1 MNRSPNNKT
10 VHVRRL
16 GRRKVWLAWGILAA
30 SMTFTT
36 LAAYYV
42 KSDADVLA
50 KQEFIFACN
59 EIRGKIADRLEAHE
73 QILLC
78 GAAFFDASDK
88 VTRDE
93 WRILTQRLNLE
104 SNFPGIQGIGFALR
118 IPPGRLAQHIQ
129 EIRSE
134 GFPNYK
140 LWPEGDRDL
149 YSSIIYLEPFLGRNL
164 RAFGYDMFS
173 DPVRRAAME
182 RARDQNTAALSGK
195 VYLVQETESD
205 IQAGTLMYVPVYSR
219 GMPTKTVQ
227 QRRKALVGWVYS
239 PYRMTNLMSGI
250 LGGWDS
256 QESLRIRLQ
265 VYDGTVLSNDSILY
279 NSQAVEGRDIDLPP
293 KFTEELQVDFNG
305 RPWTL
310 RFTQPGSQ
318 ASVAGYTKVWLT
330 FVSGTIISL
339 LLFGL
344 TLTLLNN
351 RLNALQMADR
361 LTEELRA
368 SNNLLNTLT
377 IAQNRYFLDP
387 NPRELFEGVLNALLE
402 LTQGE
407 YGFVAEI
414 MRDEDNQPYIKTFAI
429 TNIAWNDA
437 TRAFYEKYSNEG
449 LEFHNLNTLF
459 GSAITTEKPVISNDP
474 KNDPRSGGLPEGHP
488 ELRSFLGL
496 PFHAADV
503 FVGMIGIS
511 NRPGGFDQGVVDFL
525 EPFLATCAGIVQAY
539 KNDRLRK
546 TAEEQ
551 LVRSEQRIRS
561 IVENVVDA
569 IITIDSR
576 GTVQT
581 FNPAAERIFGYT
593 ASEVIG
599 KNVNIIMPEPHRGLH
614 DGYVQK
620 YLETGENEII
630 GKTREI
636 VGERKDKTIFPM
648 EISVSEMRIGN
659 EIGFIGIVRDISER
673 KLIESELVTARE
685 ESEKANRAKSDFL
698 AVMSHEIRTP
708 MNGILGMTHVV
719 LDSEL
724 TQEQRENLNLV
735 NYSAKSLLSLIND
748 ILDFSKIEAGKLDLD
763 YSDFR
768 IGDRLDEIMQSLAIK
783 AHEKNLNL
791 VCNVDDK
798 VPEVVTGDL
807 GRLRQIIV
815 NLVGNAIKFT
825 EVGVISLN
833 VCVVYQTPDE
843 VELKFE
849 VCDTGVGIP
858 QENQEMIFNPFTQ
871 ADSST
876 TRKYGG
882 TGLGLAITSQLVDM
896 MNGKIWVESEP
907 GKGSVFH
914 FTCRLGVKHGFSNED
929 RAKDLAVVRDKTILV
944 VDDNEVNRKILKKT
958 IESWG
963 MKPVMAESAGEALEI
978 INSCGQTGDSIAIAL
993 IDVMMPEIDGFK
1005 LTEMIRNDP
1014 KRLNLKII
1022 IMSSADQ
1029 TGGCERCAE
1038 LGVDGYLCKPLNYK
1052 DLLHTIAVTLSPVDS
1067 RAKSANQ
1074 PPVRKELPQLKPLR
1088 ILLVEDNLV
1097 NQKMATLI
1105 LEKKGH
1111 SVVVANNGLDGVEKH
1126 RTGDFDLILMDVQM
1140 PEMDGLEATR
1150 VIRKSEKETGKQI
1163 PIIAMTAH
1171 AFKKDEEACLEAG
1184 MNAYVSKPISK
1195 SLLFETMQDLFQ
1207 TAK

>member
-1 MNRSPNNKT
+1 M
-10 VHVRRL
+10 
-16 GRRKVWLAWGILAA
+16 I
-30 SMTFTT
+30 FTT

-50 KQEFIFACN
+50 KQEFVFACN

-104 SNFPGIQGIGFALR
+104 ANFPGIQGIGFAAR
-118 IPPGRLAQHIQ
+118 IPPGRLAQHVQ

-173 DPVRRAAME
+173 EPVRRAAME

-195 VYLVQETESD
+195 VHLVQETESD

-256 QESLRIRLQ
+256 QESLRIRLL

-279 NSQAVEGRDIDLPP
+279 NSHTVEGKDIDLPP

-318 ASVAGYTKVWLT
+318 ASVAGYTKVWFT
-330 FVSGTIISL
+330 FAGGTIISL

-407 YGFVAEI
+407 YGFIAEI

-488 ELRSFLGL
+488 DLRSFLGL

-503 FVGMIGIS
+503 FVGMIGIA

-539 KNDRLRK
+539 KNERLRK

-551 LVRSEQRIRS
+551 LVRSEQRIRA
-561 IVENVVDA
+561 IVENVIDA
-569 IITIDSR
+569 IITINSR
-576 GTVQT
+576 GIVQT

-599 KNVNIIMPEPHRGLH
+599 KNINTHN
-614 DGYVQK
+614 
-620 YLETGENEII
+620 TG
-630 GKTREI
+630 
-636 VGERKDKTIFPM
+636 
-648 EISVSEMRIGN
+648 
-659 EIGFIGIVRDISER
+659 
-673 KLIESELVTARE
+673 
-685 ESEKANRAKSDFL
+685 
-698 AVMSHEIRTP
+698 
-708 MNGILGMTHVV
+708 
-719 LDSEL
+719 
-724 TQEQRENLNLV
+724 
-735 NYSAKSLLSLIND
+735 
-748 ILDFSKIEAGKLDLD
+748 
-763 YSDFR
+763 
-768 IGDRLDEIMQSLAIK
+768 
-783 AHEKNLNL
+783 
-791 VCNVDDK
+791 
-798 VPEVVTGDL
+798 
-807 GRLRQIIV
+807 
-815 NLVGNAIKFT
+815 
-825 EVGVISLN
+825 
-833 VCVVYQTPDE
+833 
-843 VELKFE
+843 
-849 VCDTGVGIP
+849 
-858 QENQEMIFNPFTQ
+858 
-871 ADSST
+871 
-876 TRKYGG
+876 
-882 TGLGLAITSQLVDM
+882 
-896 MNGKIWVESEP
+896 
-907 GKGSVFH
+907 
-914 FTCRLGVKHGFSNED
+914 
-929 RAKDLAVVRDKTILV
+929 
-944 VDDNEVNRKILKKT
+944 
-958 IESWG
+958 
-963 MKPVMAESAGEALEI
+963 
-978 INSCGQTGDSIAIAL
+978 
-993 IDVMMPEIDGFK
+993 
-1005 LTEMIRNDP
+1005 
-1014 KRLNLKII
+1014 
-1022 IMSSADQ
+1022 
-1029 TGGCERCAE
+1029 
-1038 LGVDGYLCKPLNYK
+1038 
-1052 DLLHTIAVTLSPVDS
+1052 
-1067 RAKSANQ
+1067 
-1074 PPVRKELPQLKPLR
+1074 
-1088 ILLVEDNLV
+1088 
-1097 NQKMATLI
+1097 AT
-1105 LEKKGH
+1105 
-1111 SVVVANNGLDGVEKH
+1111 
-1126 RTGDFDLILMDVQM
+1126 
-1140 PEMDGLEATR
+1140 
-1150 VIRKSEKETGKQI
+1150 
-1163 PIIAMTAH
+1163 
-1171 AFKKDEEACLEAG
+1171 
-1184 MNAYVSKPISK
+1184 
-1195 SLLFETMQDLFQ
+1195 
-1207 TAK
+1207 

>member
-1 MNRSPNNKT
+1 MLISLNALLQNPQLPGFYCTKT
-10 VHVRRL
+10 SGPSTSFSDGGLLNQSRNDKAFHVREL
-16 GRRKVWLAWGILAA
+16 GRRRVWLAWLILAA

-36 LAAYYV
+36 LAAFYV

-50 KQEFIFACN
+50 KQEFVFACN

-93 WRILTQRLNLE
+93 WRTLTQRLNLE

-118 IPPGRLAQHIQ
+118 IPPGRLAQHIL

-140 LWPEGDRDL
+140 LWPEGDRDI
-149 YSSIIYLEPFLGRNL
+149 YSSIIYLEPFVGRNL

-173 DPVRRAAME
+173 EPVRRAAME
-182 RARDQNTAALSGK
+182 RARDKNTAALSGK

-205 IQAGTLMYVPVYSR
+205 VQAGTLMYVPVYSK
-219 GMPTKTVQ
+219 GMPIRTVE

-265 VYDGTVLSNDSILY
+265 VYDGTLLSNDSILY
-279 NSQAVEGRDIDLPP
+279 DSQAVEGQDIDPSP

-310 RFTQPGSQ
+310 RFTQPGVQ
-318 ASVAGYTKVWLT
+318 ASVAGYAKAWLT
-330 FVSGTIISL
+330 FASGTIISL

-368 SNNLLNTLT
+368 SNKLLNTLT

-407 YGFVAEI
+407 YGFIAEI
-414 MRDEDNQPYIKTFAI
+414 MRDQDNQPYIKTFAI
-429 TNIAWNDA
+429 TNIAWNNA

-488 ELRSFLGL
+488 DLRSFLGL

-503 FVGMIGIS
+503 FVGMIGIA

-539 KNDRLRK
+539 KNERLRK

-551 LVRSEQRIRS
+551 LVRSEQRIRA
-561 IVENVVDA
+561 IVENVIDA
-569 IITIDSR
+569 IITINSR
-576 GTVQT
+576 GIVQT

-599 KNVNIIMPEPHRGLH
+599 KNINTIIPEPHRGLH

-636 VGERKDKTIFPM
+636 EGERKDKTIFPL

-783 AHEKNLNL
+783 AHDKNLNL

-807 GRLRQIIV
+807 GRIRQIIV

-825 EVGVISLN
+825 EAGVISLN
-833 VCVVYQTPDE
+833 VCVVSQTSDE

-858 QENQEMIFNPFTQ
+858 RENQEMIFNPFTQ

-882 TGLGLAITSQLVDM
+882 TGLGLAITSQLVEM
-896 MNGKIWVESEP
+896 MRGKIWVESEP

-914 FTCRLGVKHGFSNED
+914 FTCRLGVRHGLSDED
-929 RAKDLAVVRDKTILV
+929 RAKDLAVVRDKIILV

-963 MKPVMAESAGEALEI
+963 MKPVMAKSAGEALEI
-978 INSCGQTGDSIAIAL
+978 INSYGQTGDSIAIAL

-1005 LTEMIRNDP
+1005 LTEMIRSDT
-1014 KRLNLKII
+1014 KLLNLKII
-1022 IMSSADQ
+1022 IMSSADPI
-1029 TGGCERCAE
+1029 GGCERCAE

-1052 DLLHTIAVTLSPVDS
+1052 DLLHTIAVTLSPTDS
-1067 RAKSANQ
+1067 RTKSTGY
-1074 PPVRKELPQLKPLR
+1074 PPER
-1088 ILLVEDNLV
+1088 N
-1097 NQKMATLI
+1097 
-1105 LEKKGH
+1105 
-1111 SVVVANNGLDGVEKH
+1111 
-1126 RTGDFDLILMDVQM
+1126 RT
-1140 PEMDGLEATR
+1140 
-1150 VIRKSEKETGKQI
+1150 S
-1163 PIIAMTAH
+1163 
-1171 AFKKDEEACLEAG
+1171 
-1184 MNAYVSKPISK
+1184 
-1195 SLLFETMQDLFQ
+1195 
-1207 TAK
+1207 TAKTLEDPVGRR

>member
-1 MNRSPNNKT
+1 MEKT
-10 VHVRRL
+10 
-16 GRRKVWLAWGILAA
+16 
-30 SMTFTT
+30 
-36 LAAYYV
+36 
-42 KSDADVLA
+42 
-50 KQEFIFACN
+50 
-59 EIRGKIADRLEAHE
+59 
-73 QILLC
+73 
-78 GAAFFDASDK
+78 
-88 VTRDE
+88 
-93 WRILTQRLNLE
+93 
-104 SNFPGIQGIGFALR
+104 
-118 IPPGRLAQHIQ
+118 
-129 EIRSE
+129 
-134 GFPNYK
+134 
-140 LWPEGDRDL
+140 
-149 YSSIIYLEPFLGRNL
+149 
-164 RAFGYDMFS
+164 
-173 DPVRRAAME
+173 
-182 RARDQNTAALSGK
+182 
-195 VYLVQETESD
+195 
-205 IQAGTLMYVPVYSR
+205 
-219 GMPTKTVQ
+219 
-227 QRRKALVGWVYS
+227 
-239 PYRMTNLMSGI
+239 
-250 LGGWDS
+250 
-256 QESLRIRLQ
+256 
-265 VYDGTVLSNDSILY
+265 SIL
-279 NSQAVEGRDIDLPP
+279 
-293 KFTEELQVDFNG
+293 
-305 RPWTL
+305 
-310 RFTQPGSQ
+310 
-318 ASVAGYTKVWLT
+318 
-330 FVSGTIISL
+330 II
-339 LLFGL
+339 
-344 TLTLLNN
+344 
-351 RLNALQMADR
+351 
-361 LTEELRA
+361 
-368 SNNLLNTLT
+368 
-377 IAQNRYFLDP
+377 
-387 NPRELFEGVLNALLE
+387 
-402 LTQGE
+402 
-407 YGFVAEI
+407 
-414 MRDEDNQPYIKTFAI
+414 
-429 TNIAWNDA
+429 
-437 TRAFYEKYSNEG
+437 
-449 LEFHNLNTLF
+449 
-459 GSAITTEKPVISNDP
+459 
-474 KNDPRSGGLPEGHP
+474 
-488 ELRSFLGL
+488 
-496 PFHAADV
+496 
-503 FVGMIGIS
+503 
-511 NRPGGFDQGVVDFL
+511 
-525 EPFLATCAGIVQAY
+525 
-539 KNDRLRK
+539 
-546 TAEEQ
+546 
-551 LVRSEQRIRS
+551 
-561 IVENVVDA
+561 
-569 IITIDSR
+569 
-576 GTVQT
+576 
-581 FNPAAERIFGYT
+581 
-593 ASEVIG
+593 
-599 KNVNIIMPEPHRGLH
+599 PEPHRGLH

-748 ILDFSKIEAGKLDLD
+748 MLDFSKIEAGKLDLD

-825 EVGVISLN
+825 EAGVISLN
-833 VCVVYQTPDE
+833 VCVVSQTSDE

-858 QENQEMIFNPFTQ
+858 RENQEMIFNPFTQ

-914 FTCRLGVKHGFSNED
+914 FTCTLGVRHGLSDED
-929 RAKDLAVVRDKTILV
+929 RAKDLAVVRDKIILV

-978 INSCGQTGDSIAIAL
+978 IKSYGQTGDSIAIAL

-1005 LTEMIRNDP
+1005 LTEMIRSDP
-1014 KRLNLKII
+1014 KLLNLKII
-1022 IMSSADQ
+1022 IMSSADPI
-1029 TGGCERCAE
+1029 GGCERCAE

-1067 RAKSANQ
+1067 RTKPASH

-1150 VIRKSEKETGKQI
+1150 AIRESEKETGKQI

>member
-1 MNRSPNNKT
+1 MNQSPNNKT
-10 VHVRRL
+10 VHVREL

-30 SMTFTT
+30 SMIFTT

-50 KQEFIFACN
+50 KQEFVFACN

-104 SNFPGIQGIGFALR
+104 SNFPGIQGIGFAAR
-118 IPPGRLAQHIQ
+118 IPPGRLAQHIL

-149 YSSIIYLEPFLGRNL
+149 YSSIIYLEPFVGRNL

-173 DPVRRAAME
+173 EPVRRAAME

-195 VYLVQETESD
+195 VHLVQETESD
-205 IQAGTLMYVPVYSR
+205 VQAGTLMYVPVYSK
-219 GMPTKTVQ
+219 GMPIRTVE

-265 VYDGTVLSNDSILY
+265 VYDGTLLSNDSILY
-279 NSQAVEGRDIDLPP
+279 DSQAVEGKDIDLPP

-310 RFTQPGSQ
+310 RFTQPGIH
-318 ASVAGYTKVWLT
+318 ASVAGYAKAWLT
-330 FVSGTIISL
+330 FASGTIISL

-407 YGFVAEI
+407 YGFIAEI

-488 ELRSFLGL
+488 DLRSFLGL

-503 FVGMIGIS
+503 FVGMIGIA

-539 KNDRLRK
+539 KNERLRK

-551 LVRSEQRIRS
+551 LVRSEQRIRA
-561 IVENVVDA
+561 IVENVIDA
-569 IITIDSR
+569 IITINSR
-576 GTVQT
+576 GIVQT

-599 KNVNIIMPEPHRGLH
+599 KNINTIIPEPHRGLH

-636 VGERKDKTIFPM
+636 EGERKDKTIFPL

-825 EVGVISLN
+825 EAGVISLN
-833 VCVVYQTPDE
+833 VCVVSQTSDE

-858 QENQEMIFNPFTQ
+858 RENQEMIFNPFTQ

-882 TGLGLAITSQLVDM
+882 TGLGLAITSQLVEM

-914 FTCRLGVKHGFSNED
+914 FTCRLGVRHGLSDED
-929 RAKDLAVVRDKTILV
+929 RAKDLAVVRDKIILV

-978 INSCGQTGDSIAIAL
+978 IKSYGQTGDSIAIAL

-1014 KRLNLKII
+1014 KLLNLKII
-1022 IMSSADQ
+1022 IMSSADPI
-1029 TGGCERCAE
+1029 GGCERCAE

-1067 RAKSANQ
+1067 RTKPASH

-1150 VIRKSEKETGKQI
+1150 AIRESEKGTGKQI

>member
-1 MNRSPNNKT
+1 LNQSRNDKT
-10 VHVRRL
+10 IHVRES
-16 GRRKVWLAWGILAA
+16 GRRRVWLAWVILAA

-36 LAAYYV
+36 LAAFYV

-50 KQEFIFACN
+50 KQEFVFACN

-78 GAAFFDASDK
+78 GAAFLDASDK

-93 WRILTQRLNLE
+93 WRTLTQRLNLE
-104 SNFPGIQGIGFALR
+104 TNFPGIQGIGFALR
-118 IPPGRLAQHIQ
+118 IPPDRLAQHIQ

-140 LWPEGDRDL
+140 LWPESDRDI
-149 YSSIIYLEPFLGRNL
+149 YSSIIYIEPFLGRNL

-173 DPVRRAAME
+173 EPVRRAAME

-195 VYLVQETESD
+195 VHLVQETESD
-205 IQAGTLMYVPVYSR
+205 IQAGTLMYVPVYSK
-219 GMPTKTVQ
+219 GMPIKTVA
-227 QRRKALVGWVYS
+227 QRRNALVGWVYS

-256 QESLRIRLQ
+256 QERLRIRLQ
-265 VYDGTVLSNDSILY
+265 VYDGRAVSIDSILY
-279 NSQAVEGRDIDLPP
+279 DSQAIEGRDIDPSP

-310 RFTQPGSQ
+310 RFTQPGRQ
-318 ASVAGYTKVWLT
+318 GSVVGYAKVWLT
-330 FVSGTIISL
+330 FASGTIISL

-351 RLNALQMADR
+351 RQNALQMADR

-368 SNNLLNTLT
+368 SNKLLNTLT

-407 YGFVAEI
+407 YGFIAEI
-414 MRDEDNQPYIKTFAI
+414 MRDQDDQPYIKTFAI

-459 GSAITTEKPVISNDP
+459 GSAITTERPVISNDP
-474 KNDPRSGGLPEGHP
+474 KNDPRRGGLPEGHP
-488 ELRSFLGL
+488 DLRSFLGL

-503 FVGMIGIS
+503 FVGMIGIA
-511 NRPGGFDQGVVDFL
+511 NKPGGFDQGVVDFL
-525 EPFLATCAGIVQAY
+525 QPFLATCAGIVQAY

-569 IITIDSR
+569 IITINSR
-576 GTVQT
+576 GIVQT

-593 ASEVIG
+593 ADEMIG
-599 KNVNIIMPEPHRGLH
+599 KNVNIIMPQPHRSLH
-614 DGYVQK
+614 DEYVQK

-636 VGERKDKTIFPM
+636 EGERKEKTIFPM

-735 NYSAKSLLSLIND
+735 NYSAESLLSLIND

-768 IGDRLDEIMQSLAIK
+768 IGDRLDEILQSLAIR

-807 GRLRQIIV
+807 GRIRQIIV

-825 EVGVISLN
+825 EVGLISLN
-833 VCVVYQTPDE
+833 VCVLSQTPDE

-858 QENQEMIFNPFTQ
+858 QDNQEMIFNPFTQ

-882 TGLGLAITSQLVDM
+882 TGLGLAITSQLVEM
-896 MNGKIWVESEP
+896 MRGKIWVESEP

-914 FTCRLGVKHGFSNED
+914 FTCRLGVRHGLSDED
-929 RAKDLAVVRDKTILV
+929 RVKDLAVVRDKIILV

-963 MKPVMAESAGEALEI
+963 MKPVMAASAGEALEI
-978 INSCGQTGDSIAIAL
+978 IKSYDQTGDSIAIAL

-1005 LTEMIRNDP
+1005 LTEMIHSDP
-1014 KRLNLKII
+1014 KLSNLKII
-1022 IMSSADQ
+1022 IMSSADPI
-1029 TGGCERCAE
+1029 GGCERCAE

-1052 DLLHTIAVTLSPVDS
+1052 DLLHTIAVTLSPTDS
-1067 RAKSANQ
+1067 RTNTASN
-1074 PPVRKELPQLKPLR
+1074 PPERKELPPLKPLR

-1126 RTGDFDLILMDVQM
+1126 KTGDFDLILMDVQM

-1150 VIRKSEKETGKQI
+1150 VIRESEKGTGDHI

-1171 AFKKDEEACLEAG
+1171 AFKKDEEACLKAG

-1195 SLLFETMQDLFQ
+1195 SLRFETMQDLFQ